1 MRAPRLPVALAVAVA
16 LLASAC
22 SGGGGNDHAAPNG
35 DGYTRGSTVTTGGS
49 GRVSDDTGAAIEA
62 TYSVADPRVISVAVE
77 APPGATEMQL
87 ALDPTYGDAPWQEVA
102 EQATVPVHDTG
113 YVELFV
119 RFRDGEGATPSAPL
133 VAGVIVDPT
142 WKAVTDASSDS
153 PHDAALVGLAA
164 PDVLMV
170 RVDTGRIVRGGQESY
185 DFDSP
190 PPGDEVSNDDGVNVV
205 RREGR
210 LYGTQVAEGL
220 DLIAKPDTVLG
231 YPVSTDALDDASGYS
246 ISSKD
251 DDAIGG
257 DTEPSE
263 VHRVTRPTGTA
274 NLGGD
279 STVMPAVHDVYL
291 RLPSPAQAGA
301 TYTVEFPDDVV
312 APVTFTFDPT
322 SSRSVAVHANQVGY
336 RPGDG
341 LKVAYVSA
349 WDGAGIELPSPL
361 DFQVVDADDG
371 SVVYEGTSTARTAP
385 ADGEL
390 GRGDLTGAPVQE
402 LDFSDVDEPGQY
414 RVCVTT
420 LGCSDDFV
428 VSDTDTWRRAAVAV
442 ARAMFHQR
450 SGIAMTEPYTAVDRP
465 RGFHP
470 DDGVEVRQA
479 GVGQVEIDAAE
490 DGAFSALVASATDD
504 TLDGAY
510 GGHFDAGDWDRR
522 VQHLAFLRVA
532 LDLVDMYPDT
542 WAQLDLDIPES
553 GDAVPD
559 IIDEG
564 LWDLDMYKRMQTPD
578 GGIRGGIES
587 DEHPL
592 PRQTSWTQTQ
602 QVFAFAPDAQASYI
616 YAGVAAETAR
626 VLSKYDA
633 ARANEYG
640 ASALAAMNWAEDNPI
655 TEDMSD
661 EVADNVRG
669 ARAAAAAALFRLTGD
684 PQWQD
689 VFLDATDIDNGPL
702 DLLGCEL
709 LETCDALW
717 IYAQTD
723 QPGIRADV
731 KQNAITTFRN
741 TAAALSDAQ
750 DGTLFGWSM
759 DHPAIPL
766 VWGLGPSVPKTVAL
780 LRAHALTGEQRYCSA
795 AQRSATFSLGAN
807 PLDTVFLTGIGTHNV
822 QHPLIVDNVNGGVPV
837 WPGTPVYGLH
847 QLNEASD
854 DSWVAQYQLRPAG
867 AQPDP
872 ESVPYLQEWWDVNTV
887 PMMNEFTVHQSHAV
901 ALYAYGSLAGA
912 DC

>member
-1 MRAPRLPVALAVAVA
+1 LAFVAVA
-16 LLASAC
+16 LVVALLGSAC
-22 SGGGGNDHAAPNG
+22 SGGGGDDGAAPNA
-35 DGYTRGSTVTTGGS
+35 DGYTRGNAGASPGS

-62 TYSVADPRVISVAVE
+62 TYSLEEPQSISVAVE
-77 APPGATEMQL
+77 PPPGATEMQL
-87 ALDPTYGDAPWQEVA
+87 AVDPTYGDASWQDVA
-102 EQATVPVHDTG
+102 DHASVPVHDTG

-119 RFRDGEGATPSAPL
+119 RFRAGEGATPSAPL

-142 WKAVTDASSDS
+142 WAAVTDASKDV
-153 PHDAALVGLAA
+153 PHQAALVGLAA
-164 PDVLMV
+164 PDVLAV
-170 RVDTGRIVRGGQESY
+170 RVDTGRIVRGGQEAY
-185 DFDSP
+185 DFASP
-190 PPGDEVSNDDGVNVV
+190 APGDEISTGDDGVNVV
-205 RREGR
+205 RRNGQ
-210 LYGTQVAEGL
+210 LYGTQVAEGMNV
-220 DLIAKPDTVLG
+220 IVKPDTVLG
-231 YPVSTDALDDASGYS
+231 YPVSTEVLDDAGGYS
-246 ISSKD
+246 ISSDD
-251 DDAIGG
+251 DDAFGG
-257 DTEPSE
+257 DTRPTE

-274 NLGGD
+274 NLTAD

-291 RLPSPAQAGA
+291 RLPSAPKAGS
-301 TYTVEFPDDVV
+301 TYTIDFPDDVV
-312 APVTFTFDPT
+312 APVTFTFDPAA
-322 SSRSVAVHANQVGY
+322 SRSFAVHANQVGY

-349 WDGAGIELPSPL
+349 WDGAAIELPSPL
-361 DFQVVDADDG
+361 DFQLVDADDG
-371 SVVYEGTSTARTAP
+371 QVVLEGTSTPRTAP

-390 GRGDLTGAPVQE
+390 GRGDLTGTQVQE
-402 LDFSDVDEPGQY
+402 LDFSDLDEPGLY
-414 RVCVTT
+414 RVCVTA

-428 VSDTDTWRRAAVAV
+428 VSDADSWRRAAVAV

-470 DDGVEVRQA
+470 DDGVQVRQA
-479 GVGQVEIDAAE
+479 GVGQVEIDAANE
-490 DGAFSALVASATDD
+490 GAFSALVASATDEPV
-504 TLDGAY
+504 DGAY

-532 LDLVDMYPDT
+532 LDLVDLYPET
-542 WAQLDLDIPES
+542 WADLDLDIPES
-553 GDAVPD
+553 GDAIPD

-564 LWDLDMYKRMQTPD
+564 LWDLDMYKRMQTSD

-626 VLSKYDA
+626 VLASYDP
-633 ARANEYG
+633 ARADEYRT
-640 ASALAAMNWAEDNPI
+640 SALAAMNWAEDNPI

-661 EVADNVRG
+661 DVADNVLG
-669 ARAAAAAALFRLTGD
+669 ARSAAAAALFRLTGD
-684 PQWQD
+684 TQWQD
-689 VFLDATDIDNGPL
+689 VFLDSTDVDDGPL

-709 LETCDALW
+709 LEKCDALW

-723 QPGIRADV
+723 QPGVRADV
-731 KQNAITTFRN
+731 KQNAIDTFRN
-741 TAAALSDAQ
+741 SATVLSDAQ
-750 DGTLFGWSM
+750 DSTLFGWSM

-766 VWGLGPSVPKTVAL
+766 VWGLGPSVPKTVGL
-780 LRAHALTGEQRYCSA
+780 LRAHALTGEQRFCTA

-807 PLDTVFLTGIGTHNV
+807 PLDTVFLTGIGTQNV

-847 QLNEASD
+847 QLNAESD

-872 ESVPYLQEWWDVNTV
+872 ESVPFLQEWWDVHTV